1 MKLRIMY
8 YNLTIVFFL
17 LLCSL
22 GYTAVNS
29 RLVLVEN
36 TLNSPS
42 PGLGTLVIDVE
53 AISDNGSVQIG
64 IYQTAIQLNSVLKA
78 QVPPSGIT
86 FSNQRFA
93 TELVPGVP
101 IYDSTTEDY
110 IPGQGR
116 VRLAYLITNASLL
129 PFANTIEASYTTV
142 VRITIQYEMGSGSG
156 AIDWSTGNPQY
167 LVAGNEDPPN
177 TITGNEETVSFL
189 LTDITLPVELS
200 AFSAQA
206 AEGKVVLSWATQ
218 SEVNNLGFEVYRAQ
232 EEAGNYTMIASYESN
247 AALQGAGNSNEEIE
261 YQYEDASIY
270 PGATFWYQI
279 ADVDFAGVRTFHGPI
294 QAEALET
301 LPTAYALRNNYP
313 NPFNPSTTIR
323 FEVPANVNDRMEIV
337 VYNAL
342 GMKLKTLVSGRVEAG
357 VHEVV
362 WDGTNQQG
370 VQMASGV
377 YFIRMLAGKFNKVH
391 KMILLK

>member
-1 MKLRIMY
+1 MIGRG
-8 YNLTIVFFL
+8 F
-17 LLCSL
+17 SQ
-22 GYTAVNS
+22 
-29 RLVLVEN
+29 
-36 TLNSPS
+36 
-42 PGLGTLVIDVE
+42 
-53 AISDNGSVQIG
+53 GSVDIAITNPQVVGNKFSFEIHFTPTAPNG
-64 IYQTAIQLNSVLKA
+64 LKNPANPFSFNVLGPASWGVRWNQTALSN
-78 QVPPSGIT
+78 PT
-86 FSNQRFA
+86 FSFVGSPWN
-93 TELVPGVP
+93 
-101 IYDSTTEDY
+101 
-110 IPGQGR
+110 
-116 VRLAYLITNASLL
+116 NASIYTHTFFISGNKLWVDTQFNEL
-129 PFANTIEASYTTV
+129 GWALNGQPVLTNGVDNHIFTVTLDIDNPAQTSNIVWDQNNTAIFGNDGGFEV
-142 VRITIQYEMGSGSG
+142 VETYQ
-156 AIDWSTGNPQY
+156 GNGD
-167 LVAGNEDPPN
+167 V
-177 TITGNEETVSFL
+177 
-189 LTDITLPVELS
+189 TLPVELS
-200 AFSAQA
+200 AFSAEA
-206 AEGKVVLSWATQ
+206 AEGKVILSWATQ

-261 YQYEDASIY
+261 YLYEDASIY

-294 QAEALET
+294 QAEALEA

-342 GMKLKTLVSGRVEAG
+342 GMKLKTLVSGRVAAG

-362 WDGTNQQG
+362 WDGTSQQG

-377 YFIRMLAGKFNKVH
+377 YFIRMAAGKFNQVR